1 MFMMMCDV
9 PRCGCGEARA
19 VVAKEDGWMVELA
32 VFFWREV
39 GTQPAD

>member
-1 MFMMMCDV
+1 
-9 PRCGCGEARA
+9 